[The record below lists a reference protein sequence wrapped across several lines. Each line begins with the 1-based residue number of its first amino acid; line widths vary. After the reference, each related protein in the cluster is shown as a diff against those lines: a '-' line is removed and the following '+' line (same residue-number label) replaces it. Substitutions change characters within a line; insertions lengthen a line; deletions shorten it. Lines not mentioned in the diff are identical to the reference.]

1 VTPNLVAGR
10 ECGTC
15 NVCCVALTID
25 DPELQKPQGY
35 KCSHAERDN
44 SCAIYATRPQTC
56 RAFFCG
62 WRQLKWIRETMRP
75 DISGVLV
82 RMQRNVS
89 RETGDEQLGVIF
101 MLLSKAALK
110 AEGLAESVAAAVAAE
125 VPVYLNVPG
134 KPGYTSSLARINDVL
149 RHAVFTKDK
158 TAVLAILRRARA
170 QGERG
175 ERKRIVMKNRMA
187 ELDQTGS
194 PHIASATA
202 GGVTAFA
209 REPLPEVEE
218 NTTGDPSSF
227 TA

>member
-1 VTPNLVAGR
+1 MTPNLVPGR

-25 DPELQKPQGY
+25 DPDLQKPQGY
-35 KCSHAERDN
+35 KCHHAERDH

-56 RAFFCG
+56 RTFFCG
-62 WRQLKWIRETMRP
+62 WRQLKWIRGTMRP
-75 DISGVLV
+75 DKSSVLV

-89 RETGDEQLGVIF
+89 RETGEEQLGVIF

-125 VPVYLNVPG
+125 VPVWLNVPG

-158 TAVLAILRRARA
+158 AGVLEILRRARA
-170 QGERG
+170 QGEKG
-175 ERKRIVMKNRMA
+175 ERRRIVLKNRNA
-187 ELDQTGS
+187 EV
-194 PHIASATA
+194 AA
-202 GGVTAFA
+202 GANRDV
-209 REPLPEVEE
+209 
-218 NTTGDPSSF
+218 S
-227 TA
+227 

>member
-1 VTPNLVAGR
+1 MTPNLVAGR

-35 KCSHAERDN
+35 KCHHAQRDN

-75 DISGVLV
+75 DVSGVLV

-89 RETGDEQLGVIF
+89 RETGEEQLGVIF

-125 VPVYLNVPG
+125 VPVRLNVPG

-158 TAVLAILRRARA
+158 AGVLEILRRARA
-170 QGERG
+170 QGEKG
-175 ERKRIVMKNRMA
+175 ERQRIVMKNRKA
-187 ELDQTGS
+187 ETVADANQ
-194 PHIASATA
+194 
-202 GGVTAFA
+202 
-209 REPLPEVEE
+209 EVH
-218 NTTGDPSSF
+218 
-227 TA
+227 